1 MPDFAGFFTGGEFM
15 GIDVESG
22 PGRAPRSVQT
32 GDMIEFKYF
41 ERDGLWRDVYDCPPY
56 PDSRAESGKIRHIA
70 GFCRIFT
77 EAEFGLRRVPGKA
90 GVVPIGS

>member
-1 MPDFAGFFTGGEFM
+1 MPDFAGFFTGGEFV

-41 ERDGLWRDVYDCPPY
+41 ERDGLWRDVYDCQPY
-56 PDSRAESGKIRHIA
+56 PDSRAEFGKIR
-70 GFCRIFT
+70 
-77 EAEFGLRRVPGKA
+77 
-90 GVVPIGS
+90 